1 MWCGGPAAGM
11 LPPSFLPV
19 WQSHLLIQQCFRTYI
34 LFSFFH
40 FSKHHHYPKTLF
52 GFVLFRSAILS
63 MVGFCMLFIKDKKG
77 HGDFALQAIKEDIQK
92 VQILSTN

>member
-1 MWCGGPAAGM
+1 
-11 LPPSFLPV
+11 
-19 WQSHLLIQQCFRTYI
+19 
-34 LFSFFH
+34 
-40 FSKHHHYPKTLF
+40 
-52 GFVLFRSAILS
+52 